1 MLSNAL
7 HMFDMDMGG
16 TIQCWLWFLT
26 TAYQYGIPA
35 VTKDYA
41 LFRGSGSVFPKTWAN
56 PNKIGG
62 NALMMN

>member
-1 MLSNAL
+1 
-7 HMFDMDMGG
+7 
-16 TIQCWLWFLT
+16 LT